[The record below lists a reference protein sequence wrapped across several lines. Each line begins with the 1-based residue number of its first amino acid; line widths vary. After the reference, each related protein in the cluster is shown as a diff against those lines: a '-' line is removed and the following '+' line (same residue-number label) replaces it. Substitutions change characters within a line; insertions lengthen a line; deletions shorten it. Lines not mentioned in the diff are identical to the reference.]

1 MFKGAR
7 ARERVFTG
15 LMWLVSIVLA
25 GFLIGLGSLVIG
37 DLPRVE
43 TPVQIEQFMD
53 PGRAAAIEAERDKVG
68 RATAA
73 AEVRLAA
80 ADEALGRSQSA
91 YGSAKETFDNWIATR
106 SATGDRTQDPEVVAR
121 TRGLDALK
129 TAEQAA
135 RAQRDAIQTERD
147 GLARQGDA
155 NREAAAN
162 LREAALPAFEQA
174 KFVQELKVFA
184 LRLAL
189 TLPLLAI
196 SAWMLLR
203 KPRGDYWPMKRGF
216 ILFSAFAF
224 FVELVPYLPEYGG
237 YIRYGVGIVLT
248 LIVGHYVIK
257 GMRAYLKA
265 READE
270 TRAEPERVRAI
281 EYEQAIKKMAS
292 RACPG
297 CERPLP
303 VVEGAQIDYCVHCGM
318 HLFNRCG
325 ACATRKFAF
334 FRYCMSCGTPA
345 AAEAVAPTEAGAKA

>member
-7 ARERVFTG
+7 ARERVFVG
-15 LMWLVSIVLA
+15 LMWLVSVVLA

-43 TPVQIEQFMD
+43 APVAIEQFVD
-53 PGRAAAIEAERDKVG
+53 PARTAAIKRDQ
-68 RATAA
+68 TA
-73 AEVRLAA
+73 LAA
-80 ADEALGRSQSA
+80 ASAVAEDRLARAEEAFGQSQSA
-91 YGSAKETFDNWIATR
+91 YGAARETFENWISTR
-106 SATGDRTQDPEVVAR
+106 SATGDRSQDPEVLAR
-121 TRGLDALK
+121 TRALDDLK
-129 TAEQAA
+129 KVEQGARTA
-135 RAQRDAIQTERD
+135 RDAIQSERD
-147 GLARQGDA
+147 TLADRIEA
-155 NREAAAN
+155 NRIADDALRTAAQ
-162 LREAALPAFEQA
+162 PAFERA
-174 KFVQELKVFA
+174 TFVQEMKVFG

-237 YIRYGVGIVLT
+237 YVRYGVGIILT
-248 LIVGHYVIK
+248 VIVGHYGIK

-270 TRAEPERVRAI
+270 TRAEPERVQSI

-297 CERPLP
+297 CDRPLP
-303 VVEGAQIDYCVHCGM
+303 GVEGTQIDYCVHCGM

-325 ACATRKFAF
+325 SCETRKFAF

-345 AAEAVAPTEAGAKA
+345 MPDATPKILQNG

>member
-7 ARERVFTG
+7 ARERAFVG
-15 LMWLVSIVLA
+15 LMWLVSVVLA

-43 TPVQIEQFMD
+43 APVRIELFMA
-53 PGRAAAIEAERDKVG
+53 PGRTAANQSDLEALQ
-68 RATAA
+68 RASVA
-73 AEVRLAA
+73 AEVRLATAEEA
-80 ADEALGRSQSA
+80 ATRAQSA
-91 YGSAKETFDNWIATR
+91 YSAAKETFDNWIATR
-106 SATGDRTQDPEVVAR
+106 SATGDRSQDPEVLSR
-121 TRGLDALK
+121 TRALDQLK
-129 TAEQAA
+129 TAEQTARAA
-135 RAQRDAIQTERD
+135 RNAVQSERD
-147 GLARQGDA
+147 TLAGRIEA
-155 NREAAAN
+155 NRSADQA
-162 LREAALPAFEQA
+162 LREAAQPAFERA
-174 KFVQELKVFA
+174 TFVQELKVFA
-184 LRLAL
+184 MRLAL

-203 KPRGDYWPMKRGF
+203 RPRGDYWPMKRGF

-237 YIRYGVGIVLT
+237 YVRYGVGIILT

-270 TRAEPERVRAI
+270 SRAAPERVQSI

-297 CERPLP
+297 CDRPLP

-318 HLFNRCG
+318 HLFNRCEV
-325 ACATRKFAF
+325 CATRKFAF
-334 FRYCMSCGTPA
+334 FRYCMSCGTA
-345 AAEAVAPTEAGAKA
+345 AAREIEPAV